1 MLSSKFFAEDFKL
14 IRELGMA
21 IDWRE
26 ANTEILAFQD
36 TNRESKNFCRTALK
50 IRVSGRK
57 AANLAQRLF
66 SDERRN
72 RTGTGTS

>member
-1 MLSSKFFAEDFKL
+1 MLSSKFFHEDLKL
-14 IRELGMA
+14 MRELGMA

-36 TNRESKNFCRTALK
+36 TNRERRNFLRTALK

-66 SDERRN
+66 SEERRN
-72 RTGTGTS
+72 RILL